1 MTKKTAK
8 LGTWIQLIFF
18 QKVTLTCNEL
28 IAFKQFPS
36 PQKKA
41 SQLPEVTFY

>member
-28 IAFKQFPS
+28 IAFKQFSS